1 MASVVRS
8 KPRAN
13 LCEFLINHD
22 RCNINVPEM
31 LRETKQLLF
40 PFVLLDDSESFWM
53 KKDGVMPASL
63 SPVVFQS
70 STDDI
75 LLCQGKQVTH
85 IDTNQQEHQQEHVD
99 QLIAT
104 SFENRPDFLNR
115 QVSLFVVSSRR
126 LYLRK
131 G

>member
-8 KPRAN
+8 KPWAH

-31 LRETKQLLF
+31 LRETKQLVF

-70 STDDI
+70 TTDDI
-75 LLCQGKQVTH
+75 LLCQGEQVTH
-85 IDTNQQEHQQEHVD
+85 IDTNQQEHKQEHID
-99 QLIAT
+99 QLITT
-104 SFENRPDFLNR
+104 SFEDRADFLNR
-115 QVSLFVVSSRR
+115 QISLFRC
-126 LYLRK
+126 LK
-131 G
+131 P